1 MSIQTDPDKGYGV
14 QLPHHS
20 TLIIKSTLEGR
31 TVHWSNPHE
40 HTSPKQSSQEP
51 AELPYQEG
59 PPLPP
64 PRAEENPE
72 DSSREIM
79 MVRLMEIDN
88 DDDSMER
95 VNLDDYDSNDFK
107 EYLVDDEMKMTVAE
121 VTANFN
127 SEAHHH
133 PSSVKVTVKL
143 KEEENGHEWETAQDS
158 QLEARRTSPAHF

>member
-1 MSIQTDPDKGYGV
+1 
-14 QLPHHS
+14 
-20 TLIIKSTLEGR
+20 
-31 TVHWSNPHE
+31 
-40 HTSPKQSSQEP
+40 
-51 AELPYQEG
+51 
-59 PPLPP
+59 
-64 PRAEENPE
+64 
-72 DSSREIM
+72 M

-143 KEEENGHEWETAQDS
+143 KEEDNRHERETAQDS